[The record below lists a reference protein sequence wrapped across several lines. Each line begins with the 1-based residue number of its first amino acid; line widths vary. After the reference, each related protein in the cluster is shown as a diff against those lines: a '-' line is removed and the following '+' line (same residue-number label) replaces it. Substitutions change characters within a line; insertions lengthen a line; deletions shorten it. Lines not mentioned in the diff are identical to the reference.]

1 MQNIMLHPYHHS
13 GFKISGFIGSAAII
27 TFGLFVIMQKLT
39 AQNADYITP
48 PTAGVFVDPVFNTQ
62 DSKSIERTKI
72 KPIEPPK
79 LMPQTIQPKEV
90 FEPNDSNLTANFTV
104 EVPTQEIA
112 AENQFLTIQDA
123 ETTPMVRI
131 SPKYPADAARDGIQ
145 GWVKL
150 QFSID
155 ASGSVQN
162 IQIIDANPKRTFDR
176 EARKAL
182 KKWKY
187 RPQIKDGKPIEQT
200 GLEVVLDF
208 KLES

>member
-1 MQNIMLHPYHHS
+1 MQSVMLYRPNHS
-13 GFKISGFIGSAAII
+13 HLKISACVVIAAII
-27 TFGLFVIMQKLT
+27 TFSLFVIMQKLI
-39 AQNADYITP
+39 AQNADYIAP

-62 DSKSIERTKI
+62 DSQSIEKTKL

-79 LMPQTIQPKEV
+79 LMPQTIQPKEML
-90 FEPNDSNLTANFTV
+90 EPNEDNLIADFKV

-112 AENQFLTIQDA
+112 QDNQFLSIQDA

-131 SPKYPADAARDGIQ
+131 SPKYPTHAARDGIE

-150 QFSID
+150 QFNID
-155 ASGSVQN
+155 ASGAVQN
-162 IQIIDANPKRTFDR
+162 IQIIDAQPKRTFDR

-187 RPQIKDGKPIEQT
+187 RPQIVDGKPTEQT

>member
-1 MQNIMLHPYHHS
+1 MQNVMPYTANYSHL
-13 GFKISGFIGSAAII
+13 KIAGFICSAAII
-27 TFGLFVIMQKLT
+27 TFSLFVIMQKLT
-39 AQNADYITP
+39 AQNANYIPT
-48 PTAGVFVDPVFNTQ
+48 PTAGVFVDPIFNTQ
-62 DSKSIERTKI
+62 DSQSIEKTKI

-79 LMPQTIQPKEV
+79 LMPKTIQPKEI
-90 FEPNDSNLTANFTV
+90 FEPNDSNLTAGFKI
-104 EVPTQEIA
+104 EVPAQEITQD
-112 AENQFLTIQDA
+112 NQFLTIQDA

-131 SPKYPADAARDGIQ
+131 SPKYPASAAREGVE

-155 ASGSVQN
+155 ATGAVQN
-162 IQIIDANPKRTFDR
+162 IQIIDAHPKRTFDR

-187 RPQIKDGKPIEQT
+187 RPQIVDGKPTEQR

>member
-1 MQNIMLHPYHHS
+1 MQSVMLYRPNYSHL
-13 GFKISGFIGSAAII
+13 KISACVVIAAII
-27 TFGLFVIMQKLT
+27 TFSLFVIMQKLI
-39 AQNADYITP
+39 AQNADYIAP

-62 DSKSIERTKI
+62 DSQAIEKTKL

-79 LMPQTIQPKEV
+79 LMPQTIQPKEML
-90 FEPNDSNLTANFTV
+90 EPNESNLIADFKV
-104 EVPTQEIA
+104 EVPTQEITQD
-112 AENQFLTIQDA
+112 NQFLSIQDA

-131 SPKYPADAARDGIQ
+131 SPKYPAHAARDGIE

-150 QFSID
+150 QFNID
-155 ASGSVQN
+155 ASGAVQN
-162 IQIIDANPKRTFDR
+162 IQIIDAQPKRTFER

-187 RPQIKDGKPIEQT
+187 RPQIVDGKPTEQT